1 VPPLK
6 SVLRVGG
13 AVARWWSDLTMT
25 ARVGVALLALPLAIA
40 AFGPF
45 FAPYPPDQISG
56 AAYGAPT
63 LHHPLGL
70 DFVGRDVLSRFLWGG
85 RTSVVIAL
93 VGTSLGYAI
102 GILVGVVSAYR
113 RGWVD
118 ELAGRVTDLVLA
130 FPALILALLLL
141 AAFGTSIE
149 LVVIAIV
156 VTTAPGAMRISRAAS
171 LEVVDLPYV
180 EAAKAR
186 GEAITYIARRE
197 ILPNIRR
204 PLLADFGL
212 RLTAAILLV
221 AALSFLGLG
230 LKPPAADWGLMIG
243 ENRVALTIQPW
254 PVVVPVLAIA
264 FITIGINLTLDGYR
278 RRSGILRSEDS
289 AAAVRVV

>member
-1 VPPLK
+1 MRI
-6 SVLRVGG
+6 SFRRIGRAVGS
-13 AVARWWSDLTMT
+13 WWSDLTVT
-25 ARVGVALLALPLAIA
+25 ARVGVVLLALPLAVA

-56 AAYGAPT
+56 SAYGAPS

-85 RTSVVIAL
+85 RTSILIAL
-93 VGTSLGYAI
+93 VGTSVGYAI
-102 GILVGVVSAYR
+102 GILVGVVCAYR
-113 RGWVD
+113 SGWVD

-149 LVVIAIV
+149 LVVVAII

-171 LEVVDLPYV
+171 LEIVDLPYV

-186 GEAITYIARRE
+186 GEAISYIGRRE

-278 RRSGILRSEDS
+278 RRTGIWRSGDS
-289 AAAVRVV
+289 AGEVRVV